1 MRRDDA
7 LLLDMLL
14 AARDAMQFS
23 EGLSLAA
30 FERNEIAQQA
40 ILWAVKTVGRAAS
53 RVGADTRDA
62 HPEIP
67 WADIVGMRNRLVHEY
82 FRVNLARVWETVEE
96 DIPRLIPQLERLVP
110 PETEE

>member
-53 RVGADTRDA
+53 RVDADTRDA
-62 HPEIP
+62 HPEIT
-67 WADIVGMRNRLVHEY
+67 WAAAAALGDGFTDERFRIDLPRL
-82 FRVNLARVWETVEE
+82 WETVER
-96 DIPRLIPQLERLVP
+96 DIPRLLRQIEPLVP
-110 PETEE
+110 PETD